1 MMNKTSC
8 ALAIAASA
16 WMAAGPAVGQDT
28 PRWYGIDCSHSR
40 ITVPAGLKCT
50 TTQNYAGGENGW
62 GGNAGGTFRG
72 WMASGAADSAGVFY
86 YLVEG
91 TSLGAAL
98 MESASLKQAIR
109 SEMGD
114 GDKLAN
120 FSALGNRGGAD
131 YMTFTSA
138 SGDACVGIRRYGP
151 AQGAGYQWILY
162 GVRCEPRGRPITD
175 TEIDR
180 FIGGAAYRGPAASG

>member
-1 MMNKTSC
+1 MMNKTLC
-8 ALAIAASA
+8 GLAVAALA
-16 WMAAGPAVGQDT
+16 WMAASPAVAQDT
-28 PRWYGIDCSHSR
+28 PHWYGIDCSHSR
-40 ITVPAGLKCT
+40 IAVPAGLKCS

-72 WMASGAADSAGVFY
+72 WMASGAG
-86 YLVEG
+86 
-91 TSLGAAL
+91 L

-109 SEMGD
+109 SEMRD

-131 YMTFTSA
+131 YMTFTGG
-138 SGDACVGIRRYGP
+138 SGDACVGIRRSGP
-151 AQGAGYQWILY
+151 AQGAGYQWILF

-175 TEIDR
+175 AEIDR
-180 FIGGAAYRGPAASG
+180 FIGEGTYRGPAASG

>member
-1 MMNKTSC
+1 
-8 ALAIAASA
+8 
-16 WMAAGPAVGQDT
+16 
-28 PRWYGIDCSHSR
+28 
-40 ITVPAGLKCT
+40 
-50 TTQNYAGGENGW
+50 
-62 GGNAGGTFRG
+62 
-72 WMASGAADSAGVFY
+72 MASGAADGAGVFY
-86 YLVEG
+86 YLVEA
-91 TSLGAAL
+91 TSLGAGL

-109 SEMGD
+109 SEMRD

-175 TEIDR
+175 AEIDR
-180 FIGGAAYRGPAASG
+180 FIGGATYRGPAASG

>member
-1 MMNKTSC
+1 MQHVVELRRRRERVGRQCRRHLPGLDGKQRSRRRRRLLLSC
-8 ALAIAASA
+8 
-16 WMAAGPAVGQDT
+16 
-28 PRWYGIDCSHSR
+28 R
-40 ITVPAGLKCT
+40 
-50 TTQNYAGGENGW
+50 
-62 GGNAGGTFRG
+62 
-72 WMASGAADSAGVFY
+72 
-86 YLVEG
+86 
-91 TSLGAAL
+91 
-98 MESASLKQAIR
+98 
-109 SEMGD
+109 

-175 TEIDR
+175 ADIDR
-180 FIGGAAYRGPAASG
+180 FIGGATYRGPAASG

>member
-1 MMNKTSC
+1 MIGKSLW
-8 ALAIAASA
+8 ALAVAASA
-16 WMAAGPAVGQDT
+16 LTLAGPAVGQDT

-40 ITVPAGLKCT
+40 ITVPANLKCS

-72 WMASGAADSAGVFY
+72 WMASGAGVFY
-86 YLVEG
+86 YLVEA
-91 TSLGAAL
+91 TSLGAGL
-98 MESASLKQAIR
+98 MESASMKQAFR
-109 SEMGD
+109 SEMRD

-162 GVRCEPRGRPITD
+162 AVRCEPRGRPITD
-175 TEIDR
+175 AEIDR
-180 FIGGAAYRGPAASG
+180 FIAGATYRGPSASG

>member
-1 MMNKTSC
+1 MNHRLLC
-8 ALAIAASA
+8 ILAFMASA
-16 WMAAGPAVGQDT
+16 LMGAGPSVGQEA

-40 ITVPAGLKCT
+40 ITVPAGLKCS

-72 WMASGAADSAGVFY
+72 WMASGGGVFY
-86 YLVEG
+86 YLVEA
-91 TSLGAAL
+91 TSLGAGL
-98 MESASLKQAIR
+98 MENASMKQAIR
-109 SEMGD
+109 SEMRD

-151 AQGAGYQWILY
+151 AQGAGYQWILF

-175 TEIDR
+175 AEIDR
-180 FIGGAAYRGPAASG
+180 FIGGANYRGPSASG

>member
-1 MMNKTSC
+1 MRNKTLC
-8 ALAIAASA
+8 GLAVAASA
-16 WMAAGPAVGQDT
+16 WMAASPAAGHEA

-40 ITVPAGLKCT
+40 IAVPTGPKCS

-72 WMASGAADSAGVFY
+72 WMASGAADGAGVFD
-86 YLVEG
+86 YLVEA
-91 TSLGAAL
+91 TSLGAGL
-98 MESASLKQAIR
+98 MESVLLKQAIR
-109 SEMGD
+109 SEMRD

-138 SGDACVGIRRYGP
+138 SGDAASASDASARRR
-151 AQGAGYQWILY
+151 ARNML
-162 GVRCEPRGRPITD
+162 
-175 TEIDR
+175 
-180 FIGGAAYRGPAASG
+180 